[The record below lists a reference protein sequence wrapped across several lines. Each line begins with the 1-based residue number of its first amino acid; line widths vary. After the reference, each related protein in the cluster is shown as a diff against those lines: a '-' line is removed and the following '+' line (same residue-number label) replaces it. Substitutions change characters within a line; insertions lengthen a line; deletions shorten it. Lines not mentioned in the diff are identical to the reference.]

1 MVKNDSF
8 DFQKKDINEKT
19 PAYLC
24 AWITFYS
31 PFYFTLLSTALEKFW
46 GGILGRMFDPNFQIF
61 SRFLKNYFSKYG
73 VLGSIDIIFVDSC
86 SVNANTP
93 IFFIQKVIALKTK
106 FLNFFNRFFLNFFV
120 FSQKLLSLNLK
131 KWVEFN

>member
-46 GGILGRMFDPNFQIF
+46 GGILGRIFDPNFQIF
-61 SRFLKNYFSKYG
+61 SRFLKNYLSKYG

-106 FLNFFNRFFLNFFV
+106 FLYFFNRFFF
-120 FSQKLLSLNLK
+120 
-131 KWVEFN
+131 